1 MQRRRAN
8 RYPRTWTARSRSKG
22 SDSMA
27 SKSNRVRPNQIGRSW
42 GFGRAGRRRA
52 TAGDSVRGG
61 AALGSPEIVESGAP
75 VLGLACGLA
84 GEGLRGARDPLVG
97 SARRDGDRAWL
108 RDGDGGTGRRGTPE
122 YGVRAARGAT
132 DYTNRPKGSAGG
144 GYSYRILGRRGVSW
158 KGGSPARSSGDGRSG
173 LVTRSKMGGFLRPG
187 PTG

>member
-1 MQRRRAN
+1 MSESWGALMQRRRAN

-61 AALGSPEIVESGAP
+61 AALGSPEIVESGA
-75 VLGLACGLA
+75 
-84 GEGLRGARDPLVG
+84 R
-97 SARRDGDRAWL
+97 

-173 LVTRSKMGGFLRPG
+173 VVTRSKTGGFLRPG

>member
-1 MQRRRAN
+1 MQKGQAN
-8 RYPRTWTARSRSKG
+8 WYPRTWTVKSRSIG
-22 SDSMA
+22 SDSLA
-27 SKSNRVRPNQIGRSW
+27 SRSNRVRPKQIGRSW

-97 SARRDGDRAWL
+97 SARCDGDRAWL

-122 YGVRAARGAT
+122 HGVRAARGAT
-132 DYTNRPKGSAGG
+132 DYTNRPKGSAAGG
-144 GYSYRILGRRGVSW
+144 ILTESWDSGASW
-158 KGGSPARSSGDGRSG
+158 KRGSPARSSGAGRSG
-173 LVTRSKMGGFLRPG
+173 VVTRSKTGDSLRPG